1 MRTVIATFVVP
12 IVVVGGVLLPSLFG
26 SRRSFDGPQ
35 AVVFT
40 VVFQYLF
47 VLAFTSVVVLVLRY
61 FWRRWDFMRG
71 WVATAIGLGIGCGV
85 AAAFILTYPNIPM
98 FASEHFPL
106 GAYAR
111 VLLILG
117 VTGALAGILF
127 WLIAKAEMRPN
138 KSLERAREK

>member
-1 MRTVIATFVVP
+1 MAAITDLRVVRANTKD
-12 IVVVGGVLLPSLFG
+12 LLIQHF
-26 SRRSFDGPQ
+26 
-35 AVVFT
+35 
-40 VVFQYLF
+40 
-47 VLAFTSVVVLVLRY
+47 
-61 FWRRWDFMRG
+61 
-71 WVATAIGLGIGCGV
+71 GCGV